1 MNSAAIC
8 LNTVKYLLPIP
19 LAKRMKNRL
28 PQGSMIP
35 QYLTLNKPAWK
46 KVQYHNTVNPHVLPP
61 SKIIMSEIFNL
72 YELSNYMKKKR
83 PK

>member
-35 QYLTLNKPAWK
+35 QYLTLKNLLEK
-46 KVQYHNTVNPHVLPP
+46 KFNTVNPHVLPP